1 MLYTNIYDTLIIRT
15 GDLVKENK
23 KTNILSTIL
32 VFGLLIIFFGYKY
45 SNKVEYLCLKDNTYK
60 DTKIT
65 KDMIT
70 KCTSRGRT
78 KEKYISI

>member
-1 MLYTNIYDTLIIRT
+1 M
-15 GDLVKENK
+15 KENK

-32 VFGLLIIFFGYKY
+32 VFGLLIILFGYKY

-78 KEKYISI
+78 NKKYIKSFMEVMNYGSNKSKCI

>member
-1 MLYTNIYDTLIIRT
+1 M
-15 GDLVKENK
+15 KENK

-65 KDMIT
+65 KNMIT

-78 KEKYISI
+78 NKKYITKEK

>member
-1 MLYTNIYDTLIIRT
+1 MP
-15 GDLVKENK
+15 K
-23 KTNILSTIL
+23 
-32 VFGLLIIFFGYKY
+32 
-45 SNKVEYLCLKDNTYK
+45 KDNTYK

-78 KEKYISI
+78 NKNI